1 VSDDSGINVQ
11 VDDDSE
17 IDSHFSL
24 AIVVVADVLLTIP
37 LALVILIN
45 DIVTEEVAVVVA
57 LPTTDII
64 AIDVVVELAVTVA
77 LG

>member
-64 AIDVVVELAVTVA
+64 ALDVVVELAVTVA

>member
-64 AIDVVVELAVTVA
+64 ALDVVVELAVTVA
-77 LG
+77 LD

>member
-45 DIVTEEVAVVVA
+45 DIVTEEVAVVDA
-57 LPTTDII
+57 LPATDII
-64 AIDVVVELAVTVA
+64 ALDVVVELAVTVA
-77 LG
+77 LD

>member
-1 VSDDSGINVQ
+1 MSDDSGINVQ

-37 LALVILIN
+37 LAVVILIN
-45 DIVTEEVAVVVA
+45 DILTEEVAVVDA

-64 AIDVVVELAVTVA
+64 ALDVVVELAVTVA